1 MRKKTRKAKLD
12 DFGIGSFNT
21 SGDFFKASERKDADD
36 YEWYKIKDPCGLRE
50 VLHALGPDEGRE
62 VKGSQADG
70 P

>member
-1 MRKKTRKAKLD
+1 MRKKTRKGKLD

-21 SGDFFKASERKDADD
+21 SGDFFKASEGEDADD
-36 YEWYKIKDPCGLRE
+36 HEWYKIKDPCGLGE
-50 VLHALGPDEGRE
+50 VLHALGSNERRK